1 MWVILRLLGKRS
13 WSGVQGNYRN
23 CKDSIRPY
31 FTRSG
36 RIYTGLTKEDA
47 DRLGGILGYDLSPGS
62 EFWTNWAGIKS
73 GGKDMYFN
81 TDDPMDELRYLFLKN
96 HKKVANSIFEHK
108 ATAEYVLINKEEEA
122 KQGNVFNKIKRR
134 ASREFDKLSAEDIR
148 KCLRLFGHNAANM
161 GNEQAE
167 SVLYDLV
174 DGNPQKFL
182 DMWVDNKSRDIEY
195 IIEAAVSKNVLRK
208 TKNVYRYGS
217 DIVGHSLQ
225 DVVDYLSDPKNQD
238 LKLAILSEI
247 TGKDAFLSDEKVE
260 PAWGD
265 NKKESPKD
273 NKEDKK
279 DKDK

>member
-1 MWVILRLLGKRS
+1 MWVILRLLGRRS
-13 WSGVQGNYRN
+13 WSGIQGNYRH

-36 RIYTGLTKEDA
+36 RIYTGLTEEDSE
-47 DRLGGILGYDLSPGS
+47 RLGKILGYDLTQGS
-62 EFWTNWAGIKS
+62 EFWVNWPGIKS

-96 HKKVANSIFEHK
+96 HKRVANSIFEHK

-122 KQGNVFNKIKRR
+122 KQGNVFNKTKRR
-134 ASREFDKLSAEDIR
+134 ASREFDKLSAEDVR
-148 KCLRLFGHNAANM
+148 KCLRLYGQNASTM

-167 SVLYDLV
+167 NVLFELV

-182 DMWVDNKSRDIEY
+182 ELWVDNKSRETEY
-195 IIEAAVSKNVLRK
+195 IIESAVSKNVLRK

-217 DIVGHSLQ
+217 DIIGHSLQ
-225 DVVDYLSDPKNQD
+225 DVVDYLSDPKNHD

-247 TGKDAFLSDEKVE
+247 TGKETFISDEKIE
-260 PAWGD
+260 PTWGD
-265 NKKESPKD
+265 DEKPSPKD
-273 NKEDKK
+273 DIKKEDK
-279 DKDK
+279 